1 MGRENKEA
9 QNAGENMLKKACL
22 PQIQKKRG
30 SHISL
35 DALYVAGF
43 TVLEE
48 DKLEGKRNGH
58 VVPPISLTCLKLTSP
73 S

>member
-30 SHISL
+30 NHISL

-43 TVLEE
+43 TALVE
-48 DKLEGKRNGH
+48 DKLEGKGKGH
-58 VVPPISLTCLKLTSP
+58 LVPPISLACLKPTSP